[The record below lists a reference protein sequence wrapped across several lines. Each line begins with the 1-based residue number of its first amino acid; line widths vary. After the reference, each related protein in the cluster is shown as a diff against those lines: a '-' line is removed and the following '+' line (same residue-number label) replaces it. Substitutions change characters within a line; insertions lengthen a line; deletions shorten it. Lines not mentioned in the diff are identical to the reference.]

1 MPLLTE
7 DRKEEY
13 IKFLQTNPKGHFLQ
27 SPEWARVKT
36 EWKNE
41 VVLSLDKDGKIKGS
55 MSLLIRPFKNI
66 TSMMYSPRGPVCDP
80 HDKETFDDLIAQAK
94 EVAKKYHSFILVL
107 DPDIPS
113 SDEEFKNIAKEAG
126 FKISEDAKDFSQ
138 MIQPRYVFRLNVK
151 DKTEEELM
159 ASFHEKW
166 RYNIRLAGRKGVEVV
181 EGNRDDIAKFH
192 EIMLTTGVR
201 DNFLIR
207 PLEYFEK
214 MYDELA
220 PKGYMKLL
228 MAKYNG
234 EIIAAVIPIIY
245 GNKVWYLYGASSN
258 EYRNVMPNYLLQ
270 WAQIKLALENHCDI
284 YDFRGVS
291 GHVDEGHP
299 QYGIYKFK
307 KGFNGDFVEFCGE
320 LSMVLNPFMNFI
332 YNTFVKRIRAVKI
345 RANQKKEDKEFEKR
359 ENESKES
366 KE

>member
-1 MPLLTE
+1 MPLLTDE
-7 DRKEEY
+7 RREEY
-13 IKFLQTNPKGHFLQ
+13 INFLQTNPKGHFLQ
-27 SPEWARVKT
+27 SPEWARVKK

-41 VVLSLDKDGKIKGS
+41 VVLSLDAEGKIKGS
-55 MSLLIRPFKNI
+55 MSLLIRSFKGI

-80 HDKETFDDLIAQAK
+80 HDKETFEDLVNQAK

-113 SDEEFKNIAKEAG
+113 EDEEFKTIAKEIG

-151 DKTEEELM
+151 GKTEDELI

-166 RYNIRLAGRKGVEVV
+166 RYNIRLAGRKGVKIV
-181 EGNRDDIAKFH
+181 EGGRDDIAKFH
-192 EIMLTTGVR
+192 DIMLTTGVR

-207 PLEYFEK
+207 PLEYFQR
-214 MYDELA
+214 MYDELV

-228 MAKYNG
+228 LAEYDGK
-234 EIIAAVIPIIY
+234 IIAGVIPIIY

-270 WAQIKLALENHCDI
+270 WEQMKLALANNCDI

-307 KGFNGDFVEFCGE
+307 KGFNGDFVEFVGE
-320 LSMVLNPFMNFI
+320 LSIVLNPFMNFI
-332 YNTFVKRIRAVKI
+332 YNKVVKKIRAVKI
-345 RANQKKEDKEFEKR
+345 RAKQKKEDKTFEER
-359 ENESKES
+359 EKNKENN
-366 KE
+366 

>member
-7 DRKEEY
+7 ERKEEY

-27 SPEWARVKT
+27 SPEWAKVKKD
-36 EWKNE
+36 WKNE

-55 MSLLIRPFKNI
+55 MSLLIRSQMGFSI
-66 TSMMYSPRGPVCDP
+66 VYSPRGPVCDP
-80 HDKETFDDLIAQAK
+80 HDKETFEDLINQAK
-94 EVAKKYHSFILVL
+94 EVAKKHKGFRLVL

-113 SDEEFKNIAKEAG
+113 DDEEFKKIAREVG
-126 FKISEDAKDFSQ
+126 FSISDDAKDFSQ

-166 RYNIRLAGRKGVEVV
+166 RYNIRLAGRKGVKIV
-181 EGNRDDIAKFH
+181 EGGRDDIKKFH
-192 EIMLTTGVR
+192 DIMLTTGVR
-201 DNFLIR
+201 DSFLIR
-207 PLEYFEK
+207 PYEYFVR

-220 PKGYMKLL
+220 PKGYLKLL
-228 MAKYNG
+228 LAEYEGN
-234 EIIAAVIPIIY
+234 IIAGVVTIIY

-258 EYRNVMPNYLLQ
+258 EHRNVMPNYLLQ
-270 WAQIKLALENHCDI
+270 WEQIRLAVDNKCDI

-307 KGFNGDFVEFCGE
+307 KGFNGDFVEFVGE
-320 LSMVLNPFMNFI
+320 LRMTLNPFMD
-332 YNTFVKRIRAVKI
+332 FVYEKIVKPIRAIKI
-345 RANQKKEDKEFEKR
+345 RKNQKEENKTFEEREKEKE
-359 ENESKES
+359 NS
-366 KE
+366 

>member
-1 MPLLTE
+1 MPILTE
-7 DRKEEY
+7 DRREEY
-13 IKFLQTNPKGHFLQ
+13 INFLQSHPKGHFLQ

-55 MSLLIRPFKNI
+55 MSLLIRPFKGI

-80 HDKETFDDLIAQAK
+80 HDKETFKDLVDQAK
-94 EVAKKYHSFILVL
+94 EVAKKNKSFIFVL

-113 SDEEFKNIAKEAG
+113 SDEEFKNIAKDIG

-166 RYNIRLAGRKGVEVV
+166 RYNIRLAGRKGVEIV
-181 EGNRDDIAKFH
+181 EGGREDIKTFH
-192 EIMLTTGVR
+192 DIMLTTGVR

-207 PLEYFEK
+207 PVEYFEK

-228 MAKYNG
+228 MAKYQG

-258 EYRNVMPNYLLQ
+258 EHRNVMPNYLLQ
-270 WAQIKLALENHCDI
+270 WEQMKLALENKCDI

-291 GHVDEGHP
+291 GHVDESHP

-307 KGFNGDFVEFCGE
+307 KGFNGDFVEFVGE
-320 LSMVLNPFMNFI
+320 LSMVLNPFMNFV
-332 YNTFVKRIRAVKI
+332 YNKIVKPIRAIKI
-345 RANQKKEDKEFEKR
+345 RASQKKEDEEFERR
-359 ENESKES
+359 ESSKE
-366 KE
+366 ENN

>member
-1 MPLLTE
+1 MPRLTE

-13 IKFLQTNPKGHFLQ
+13 IKFLQTNKKGHFLQ
-27 SPEWARVKT
+27 SPEWAKVKVDWT
-36 EWKNE
+36 NE

-55 MSLLIRPFKNI
+55 MSLLIRRFKGI
-66 TSMMYSPRGPVCDP
+66 TSIMYSPRGPVCDI
-80 HDKETFDDLIAQAK
+80 HDKETFIDLINQAK
-94 EVAKKYHSFILVL
+94 LVAKEYHSFRLVL

-113 SDEEFKNIAKEAG
+113 DDEEFKAIAREAG
-126 FKISEDAKDFSQ
+126 FTISDDAKDFSQ

-166 RYNIRLAGRKGVEVV
+166 RYNIRLAGRKGVKII
-181 EGNRDDIAKFH
+181 EGGRDDLKKFH

-207 PLEYFEK
+207 PLSYFER

-228 MAKYNG
+228 MAEYEGN
-234 EIIAAVIPIIY
+234 IIAAVIPIIY

-258 EYRNVMPNYLLQ
+258 EHRNVMPNYLLQ
-270 WAQIKLALENHCDI
+270 WEQIKLALENKCDI

-307 KGFNGDFVEFCGE
+307 KGFNGDFVEFVGE
-320 LSMVLNPFMNFI
+320 LRMTLNPFMD
-332 YNTFVKRIRAVKI
+332 FVYEKIVKPIRGIKI
-345 RANQKKEDKEFEKR
+345 RANQKKEDAEYAKR
-359 ENESKES
+359 EQEK
-366 KE
+366 

>member
-1 MPLLTE
+1 MPRLTE
-7 DRKEEY
+7 ERKEEY
-13 IKFLQTNPKGHFLQ
+13 IKFLQTHKKGHFLQ
-27 SPEWARVKT
+27 SPEWAKVKVD
-36 EWKNE
+36 WKNE
-41 VVLSLDKDGKIKGS
+41 VVLSLDENGKIKGS
-55 MSLLIRPFKNI
+55 MSLLIRPFKGI
-66 TSMMYSPRGPVCDP
+66 TSIMYSPRGPVCDI
-80 HDKETFDDLIAQAK
+80 HDKATFEDLINQAK
-94 EVAKKYHSFILVL
+94 EVAKEYHSFKLVL

-113 SDEEFKNIAKEAG
+113 DDEEFKKIAREIG
-126 FKISEDAKDFSQ
+126 FAISEDAKDFSQ

-166 RYNIRLAGRKGVEVV
+166 RYNIRLAGRKGVKII
-181 EGNRDDIAKFH
+181 EGGRDDMKKFH
-192 EIMLTTGVR
+192 DIMLTTGVR

-207 PLEYFEK
+207 PLSYFER

-228 MAKYNG
+228 MAEYEG

-258 EYRNVMPNYLLQ
+258 EHRNVMPNYLLQ
-270 WAQIKLALENHCDI
+270 WEQIKLALKNKCDI

-307 KGFNGDFVEFCGE
+307 KGFNGDFIEFVGE
-320 LSMVLNPFMNFI
+320 LKMTLNPFMD
-332 YNTFVKRIRAVKI
+332 FVYEHIVKPIRAIKI
-345 RANQKKEDKEFEKR
+345 RANQKKEDAEYAKR
-359 ENESKES
+359 NKQ
-366 KE
+366 